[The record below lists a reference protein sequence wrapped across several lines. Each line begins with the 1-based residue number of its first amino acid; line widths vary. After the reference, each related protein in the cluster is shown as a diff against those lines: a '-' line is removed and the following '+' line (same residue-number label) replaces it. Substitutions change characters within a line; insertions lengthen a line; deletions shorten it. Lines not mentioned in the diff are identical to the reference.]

1 MQPDLSLDEAFGNK
15 KYEQVSSSASLVALF
30 PLPELAKQ
38 KRTHYILKEA
48 FSCMDSGYFYL
59 SESFY

>member
-30 PLPELAKQ
+30 PLPELAK
-38 KRTHYILKEA
+38 
-48 FSCMDSGYFYL
+48 
-59 SESFY
+59 